1 MIKWALIVG
10 ASGDIGQQTAYDLA
24 ADGWSL
30 YLHFFSKESRI
41 EELCADLQEKY
52 PHQEFISIQADMTD
66 SAAVD
71 QIVNNVFSLNA
82 IVFAQGTT
90 YYGLFADLK
99 QSQLETMIKM
109 QVEVPLLLVQR
120 FQDKLAA
127 AKNGRIVFIGS
138 VYGGSGSAMEVGYS
152 TVKGALSAFAKA
164 YSKEVAS
171 LGITVN
177 VIAPG
182 AVDTEMNQL
191 FSPEAKA
198 DVASEIPRGR
208 FAQTKEISY
217 WVKTMLQPEAGYLT
231 GETVYVTGGWLK

>member
-30 YLHFFSKESRI
+30 YLHFFSKKSRI
-41 EELCADLQEKY
+41 EKLCADLQEKY

-66 SAAVD
+66 SSSVD
-71 QIVNNVFSLNA
+71 QIVNNVFSLSA

-99 QSQLETMIKM
+99 QAQLETMIRM
-109 QVEVPLLLVQR
+109 QVEIPLLLVQR

-152 TVKGALSAFAKA
+152 TVKGALSAFASA